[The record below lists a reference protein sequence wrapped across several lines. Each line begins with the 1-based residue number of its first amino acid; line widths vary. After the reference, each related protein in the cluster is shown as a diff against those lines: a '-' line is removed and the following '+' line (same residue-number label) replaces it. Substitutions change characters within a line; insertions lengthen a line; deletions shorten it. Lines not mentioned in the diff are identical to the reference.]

1 MILSSSRPSPE
12 EINALPLME
21 FRGKINLIATAAEAK
36 KAVSELSKYK
46 VLGFDTETKP
56 SFKKGEFYHV
66 ALLQL
71 ATKDRAYLFHL
82 CRAPM
87 LSEVVSLLSSPDI
100 LKVGVATRDDIK
112 GLQLL
117 HPFEAQGFIDI
128 ALELAE
134 PGHTPGLRTLVAQ
147 YLGLKLSKAA
157 KITNWESPKLTFAQL
172 NYAAKDAVAGLLIY
186 EKLKE
191 EILNNGP
198 YEI

>member
-1 MILSSSRPSPE
+1 MTLLSNKLSPE

-21 FRGKINLIATAAEAK
+21 FRGKISLITTAAEARI
-36 KAVSELSKYK
+36 AVTELSKAE
-46 VLGFDTETKP
+46 VLGFDTETRP

-71 ATKDRAYLFHL
+71 ATSERAFLFHL
-82 CRAPM
+82 CRANMMTEIVP
-87 LSEVVSLLSSPDI
+87 LLSNPKI

-117 HPFEAQGFIDI
+117 QPFDAQGFIDI
-128 ALELAE
+128 ALKLAE
-134 PGHTPGLRTLVAQ
+134 PGRTPGLRALVAQ

-157 KITNWESPKLTFAQL
+157 KITNWESPRLSPAQL
-172 NYAAKDAVAGLLIY
+172 SYAAKDAVAGLLIY

-191 EILNNGP
+191 ESL
-198 YEI
+198 